1 MLIVRDGVPVHRFVA
16 VPRREVQPQPD
27 PLRARGGGEL
37 GDDVPG
43 PASPRRGGHR
53 VVGQRRRPEAEAV
66 VVLGREHDAAE
77 PAPRR
82 DARPLARVER
92 RGGEHGGVGA
102 AGAPL
107 GVREGVGPEVEEERH
122 LRELPPELRVGR
134 DRQDR

>member
-1 MLIVRDGVPVHRFVA
+1 VLIVRDGVPVHRLVA
-16 VPRREVQPQPD
+16 VPRREVQPHPD
-27 PLRARGGGEL
+27 PLGARSGGEL

-43 PASPRRGGHR
+43 AGPPRRGGHR
-53 VVGQRRRPEAEAV
+53 VIGQRGRPEAEAV
-66 VVLGREHDAAE
+66 VVLGREHEAAE

-92 RGGEHGGVGA
+92 RGGEYGGVGV